1 MSMRRAVVLVSL
13 VLAMTGLLAVLT
25 IEDQLGHNALIIQDL
40 SFSGSLSN
48 PVETFGMS
56 LGIGTM
62 AVVQGGTTGFHSMAL
77 SGIPLVLGTVAVEK
91 RSEKQ
96 TSLRC
101 RIVNEISENPGIHLR
116 ELLRNVGCAMGALQY
131 HLKNLEQAGVV
142 VSIRNGNSKH
152 FFMADFSSNP
162 QVMQLAAL
170 LRNPTIHAIIDECKA
185 NGRVTQAHLSRMLS
199 IDKSLISYYATALID
214 SGFLKIIPVFGR
226 ERPLTLTD
234 YALSALGE
242 LGVS

>member
-1 MSMRRAVVLVSL
+1 MRRTVVLVSL

-40 SFSGSLSN
+40 SFSGTLSN
-48 PVETFGMS
+48 SIETFGMG

-62 AVVQGGTTGFHSMAL
+62 TVAQGGSIGLHSMTL

-91 RSEKQ
+91 RSEK
-96 TSLRC
+96 TASLRC
-101 RIVNEISENPGIHLR
+101 RIITEISENPGIHLR

-131 HLKNLEQAGVV
+131 HLKNLEQTGVV
-142 VSIRNGNSKH
+142 VSIRSGNSKH
-152 FFMADFSSNP
+152 FFMADFSSDT
-162 QVMQLAAL
+162 QVLQLAAL

-185 NGRVTQAHLSRMLS
+185 NGQVTQAHLSRMLS
-199 IDKSLISYYATALID
+199 IDKSLISYYAMSLID

-226 ERPLTLTD
+226 ERPLALTE
-234 YALSALGE
+234 YAMSALCE